1 MALRSTTTGFTA
13 RDVFLL
19 KTPATFDCSIP
30 EMWVPMYLGCTSV
43 VVPDGEH
50 LDFEVVRETMARA
63 AVTVA
68 HFVPSVLSLFLDF
81 VSAGDLPDLRQIS
94 CTGEALLLS
103 HREKLTKKL
112 GRSLPLFNLYG
123 PTPGDNGHWDG
134 TPRCNGAMGP
144 LQMCSSDTLPLE
156 GRYHDGAIL
165 CDDGNA
171 TGHQCRG
178 FIEATYTSDGVHPSN
193 VSFFEYYQSNT
204 DPPYVHVN
212 RETTADGEELLS
224 QVHERLITKHSA
236 ELKAAGLLDRALAQ
250 LPTNALLSMWD
261 PKSPGFGAGTH
272 GMNAAMIPGGAYAA
286 GGAAGTVPAK
296 SIKPFKTLDLFIAN
310 EAFHPA
316 DWGEGALEM
325 AENVAAK
332 FFGVAP
338 PTWMAP
344 HTYQHIMFGA
354 PDAPP
359 APAPGPPS
367 PPGPSPPGPAPPPA
381 PPPTTCPAQ
390 TKLNA
395 STVCAETVDMMTCSL
410 EFSCPTKGEHFVKV
424 DFASIGS
431 PTGTCGAYTAGATCH
446 GVDAT
451 TNSVVG
457 KLCLG
462 KSNCSVAPNTN
473 VLNPANPSICD
484 GVVKHTAIQLTCG
497 TGPPQPPPPAPPAPG
512 PKPPAP
518 ASNATK
524 CTGPFG
530 AALPPLLQ
538 NRPSGTKVPDFMV
551 LAAPFTAFHAN
562 GSINADAVLP
572 LAKLF
577 KERLGITAVWVMG
590 MRGQF
595 DTLTVAER
603 KQVAAAWVAAGK
615 ATGLFT
621 IVQCGSTSTEEAAEV
636 AAYVESIGGDAVASV
651 GPFEELCSGT
661 ECVVDWVAPVAAA
674 APKTPF
680 FYYHT
685 PGWNGKSLNGVKMY
699 DWFKYAATKIPT
711 NVGVKFE
718 SYDDAEFKQTCGEY
732 GEKKVMIY
740 APCNSLGHWNQGTPG
755 RGAFIQAWAGPM
767 CNRIKAAYEKGDT
780 AQMTQEVSFMHDCQ
794 NAGGNFV
801 ERYFYGGYGVAGA
814 DFGPSRAPQP
824 VETAA
829 SLASMNA
836 TLKKCGFWE
845 QHWP

>member
-1 MALRSTTTGFTA
+1 MCLISIG
-13 RDVFLL
+13 
-19 KTPATFDCSIP
+19 CS
-30 EMWVPMYLGCTSV
+30 
-43 VVPDGEH
+43 
-50 LDFEVVRETMARA
+50 
-63 AVTVA
+63 
-68 HFVPSVLSLFLDF
+68 
-81 VSAGDLPDLRQIS
+81 
-94 CTGEALLLS
+94 
-103 HREKLTKKL
+103 
-112 GRSLPLFNLYG
+112 
-123 PTPGDNGHWDG
+123 
-134 TPRCNGAMGP
+134 
-144 LQMCSSDTLPLE
+144 
-156 GRYHDGAIL
+156 
-165 CDDGNA
+165 
-171 TGHQCRG
+171 
-178 FIEATYTSDGVHPSN
+178 
-193 VSFFEYYQSNT
+193 
-204 DPPYVHVN
+204 PPFVHVD
-212 RETTADGEELLS
+212 RSSSADGEELLS
-224 QVHERLITKHSA
+224 QVHERLITKHTA
-236 ELKAAGLLDRALAQ
+236 ELKASGLYDRAVME

-272 GMNAAMIPGGAYAA
+272 GMNSAMIPGGAYAA

-296 SIKPFKTLDLFIAN
+296 SIKPFKSLDLFIAN

-316 DWGEGALEM
+316 DWGEGSLEM
-325 AENVAAK
+325 AENVVAK

-338 PTWMAP
+338 PSWMASD
-344 HTYQHIMFGA
+344 TYQHIMFGP

-359 APAPGPPS
+359 GPPPA
-367 PPGPSPPGPAPPPA
+367 PPGPSPPPLPKNCPP
-381 PPPTTCPAQ
+381 Q
-390 TKLNA
+390 SNLNA
-395 STVCAETVDMMTCSL
+395 STVCAESVDMMTCSI
-410 EFSCPTKGEHFVKV
+410 EFACPTKGEHFVHV
-424 DFASIGS
+424 DFASIGT
-431 PTGTCGAYTAGATCH
+431 PDGECGAYTVDASCH

-451 TNSVVG
+451 TNAVVG

-462 KSNCSVAPNTN
+462 KSNCSVPPNTN
-473 VLNPANPSICD
+473 ALNPANPMICN
-484 GVVKHTAIQLTCG
+484 GVVKRTAIQLTCG
-497 TGPPQPPPPAPPAPG
+497 TGPPRPPPPAPSPPT
-512 PKPPAP
+512 PAP
-518 ASNATK
+518 ASNMTK

-530 AALPPLLQ
+530 EHLPPLLQ
-538 NRPSGTKVPDFMV
+538 NRPSGTPVPDFMV
-551 LAAPFTAFHAN
+551 MAAPFTAFHNN
-562 GSINADAVLP
+562 GSINVDAVLP

-577 KERLGITAVWVMG
+577 KQRLGITAVWVMG

-595 DTLTVAER
+595 DSLTVDER
-603 KQVAAAWVAAGK
+603 KQIAAAWVAAGK

-621 IVQCGSTSTEEAAEV
+621 IIQCGSTSTEEAAEV

-651 GPFEELCSGT
+651 GPFEELCSDT

-685 PGWNGKSLNGVKMY
+685 PGWNGKSINGVKMY

-767 CNRIKAAYEKGDT
+767 CNRVRAAYEKGDS
-780 AQMTQEVSFMHDCQ
+780 AQMTKEIAFMKDCA

-814 DFGPSRAPQP
+814 DFGPARAPQP
-824 VETAA
+824 AETAA

-836 TLKKCGFWE
+836 TLHKCGFWT